1 MMDIE
6 NTNKPTLLSKKNAHP
21 RDEYISFEEE
31 GHKYTITDQSS
42 SSYDKPVSYISVTTW
57 IGRLFSKF
65 NADEVI
71 KNMKKSKKWNQSKYS
86 TLSEEQI
93 KLSWEKN
100 RVSAA
105 NAGTKMHYDI
115 ECFYNGIVHDNKSI
129 EYEYFKEY
137 EKDRLEGLFSFTK
150 EQMNMEAFRTEMT
163 VYDEELYFAGS
174 IDMLYKYDDGKL
186 CICDWKRC
194 KEIKKVNMWQH
205 SNIPGLEHIPDT
217 NYWHYTIQ
225 LNLYRY
231 ILEKRYNY
239 EINDMYLVCLHPNN
253 RNCSYI
259 KIIVPILLDE
269 MDILIEYRKNELKQN
284 DRK

>member
-1 MMDIE
+1 MDIE
-6 NTNKPTLLSKKNAHP
+6 NMKTPTLLSKKNTHP
-21 RDEYISFEEE
+21 RDKYISFEET

-57 IGRLFSKF
+57 IGRLFNKF
-65 NADEVI
+65 NADKVI
-71 KNMKKSKKWNQSKYS
+71 ENMKKSKKWNQSKYS

-93 KLSWEKN
+93 KLSWEQN

-137 EKDRLEGLFSFTK
+137 EKDRLEGNYSFTK
-150 EQMNMEAFRTEMT
+150 EQMKMEAFRTEMT

-174 IDMLYKYDDGKL
+174 IDMLYKYEDGKL

-231 ILEKRYNY
+231 ILEKRYGY
-239 EINDMYLVCLHPNN
+239 KINDMYLVCLHPNN